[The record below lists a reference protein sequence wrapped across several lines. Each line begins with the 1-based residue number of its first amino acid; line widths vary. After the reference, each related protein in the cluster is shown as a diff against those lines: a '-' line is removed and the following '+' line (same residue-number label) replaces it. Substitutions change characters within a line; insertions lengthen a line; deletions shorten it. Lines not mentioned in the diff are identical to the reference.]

1 MPHSAVQPADGVV
14 LLRQNFNR
22 LADYGS
28 RPKMGVQMTTS
39 KRVLSRS
46 CTLLVAGWDES
57 AAWFPS
63 MGGYVERRFM
73 RSLQLSTPMSRAE
86 AKNVVKKIAARAAFE
101 VFLANDRYASGMCH
115 SLESIGGKVSLRRG
129 AE

>member
-1 MPHSAVQPADGVV
+1 
-14 LLRQNFNR
+14 
-22 LADYGS
+22 
-28 RPKMGVQMTTS
+28 MTTS
-39 KRVLSRS
+39 KGVLSRS

-57 AAWFPS
+57 AAWFPG

-101 VFLANDRYASGMCH
+101 VFLADDSYVSGMCH

-129 AE
+129 A